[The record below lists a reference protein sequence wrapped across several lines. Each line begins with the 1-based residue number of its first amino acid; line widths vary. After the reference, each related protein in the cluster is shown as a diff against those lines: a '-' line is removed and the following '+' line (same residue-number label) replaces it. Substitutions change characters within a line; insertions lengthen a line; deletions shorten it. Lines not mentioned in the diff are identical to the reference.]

1 MTFDDLKALV
11 SLTFREPVTAA
22 RSLIAMNWPLSAR
35 WMGLFL
41 AVSVS
46 ALLAWL
52 SSQLFPI
59 PEAEGMPVLS
69 LTAQPLVLAIVQLFA
84 IVLAA
89 SLMTGVGRIFGG
101 RGNFD
106 DALLLTVWIEIVLLL
121 VQVVQLGASLILP
134 GLSGILGVLA
144 IVLFVWLTV
153 QFTKALHGFTSGG
166 KVLLGL
172 IGTAF
177 IAGFALSIIAASF
190 GLLPEVPQ

>member
-1 MTFDDLKALV
+1 MTFDDFKALV
-11 SLTFREPVTAA
+11 GLTFRDPVTAA
-22 RSLIAMNWPLSAR
+22 RSLIEMNWPLSVR

-101 RGNFD
+101 RGSFE

-134 GLSGILGVLA
+134 GLSGILGILA

-177 IAGFALSIIAASF
+177 IAGFVLSIIAASF